1 MPKIAP
7 LEALKML
14 TDGNAR
20 FTAGTRTHPHET
32 LDSVKETA
40 KDGQHPFVTILSCSD
55 SRVLLHVI
63 FDEGIGDIFSICVA
77 GNLVGEHV
85 LGSIEFGVAQLGTP
99 LCVILG
105 HTQCGAVIAACTGG
119 GDVGNITSLMQAIRP
134 AVQRAETET
143 GKTGKEIVES
153 CARHNVFYQIEVLC
167 KRSAILREAVQ
178 SGRLLIV
185 GAMYDIE
192 NGTVEI
198 LGQHPKI
205 EDLIQEK

>member
-20 FTAGTRTHPHET
+20 FAAGTRSHPHET

-55 SRVLLHVI
+55 SRVPLHVI

-99 LCVILG
+99 LCVVLG
-105 HTQCGAVIAACTGG
+105 HTQCGAVIAACTGDG
-119 GDVGNITSLMQAIRP
+119 NVRADVSKFSLAIFAKTSVRNSGDSAARNIICGTLCLPFIP
-134 AVQRAETET
+134 PNNPRA
-143 GKTGKEIVES
+143 
-153 CARHNVFYQIEVLC
+153 
-167 KRSAILREAVQ
+167 KRRNLPKFSAPFPRRV
-178 SGRLLIV
+178 RLLSS
-185 GAMYDIE
+185 
-192 NGTVEI
+192 
-198 LGQHPKI
+198 PKLTSSTQCNRFSI
-205 EDLIQEK
+205 PQ